1 MVVPC
6 RNLLSDTQSKVACVK
21 NFRPKVRIGYED
33 QTNGELLVGSVVIN
47 NRLKRLNPPLM

>member
-1 MVVPC
+1 MGVPC

-33 QTNGELLVGSVVIN
+33 QTNGELRVGSVVIN
-47 NRLKRLNPPLM
+47 NRLKPPFM